1 MIGYEQETIM
11 FKNILVPLDGSEL
24 AAKII
29 PQVEDLAGLFNAR
42 VVLITIGSSSPVEVE
57 EASGEKAKEAVAQ
70 LPAVQYLEETA
81 GALRARG
88 LNVTWVYK
96 PGTPTREIITYATD
110 HQFDLIALASHG
122 AGEVAWVLG
131 SVAEKVVSHATVPVL
146 LIRVMETK
154 PPVLKDELYYFSM

>member
-1 MIGYEQETIM
+1 M

-29 PQVEDLAGLFNAR
+29 PQVEDLARLFNAR
-42 VVLITIGSSSPVEVE
+42 VVLLTIGSSSRGEVE
-57 EASGEKAKEAVAQ
+57 EASGEKVKEAVVQ
-70 LPAVQYLEETA
+70 LPAVEYLKKTT

-88 LNVTWVYK
+88 INVTWVYK
-96 PGTPTREIITYATD
+96 SGTSARDIITYAAD

-122 AGEVAWVLG
+122 AGEIAWVLG

-146 LIRVMETK
+146 VLRVLEAK
-154 PPVLKDELYYFSM
+154 PLVPKDELYYFSM